1 VRNPQVFLFDEPL
14 SNLDAK
20 LRVQTRMELQKLHRE
35 FKTTSLYVTHDQV
48 EAMTLGERLIVMNA
62 GVAEQIGAPMQVYAR
77 PASTFV
83 AGFIGSPGMNLI
95 RGEVSGT
102 QFKGDQGMSI
112 TLPARAPRDG
122 ALILGIR
129 PEHLHLA
136 SESQAAF
143 SYTVEMVETLGAD
156 SYAYGSGGG
165 TTLIA
170 RLGGAS
176 AALGNLLP
184 VGFEAANLHWFD
196 AASGKRVE

>member
-1 VRNPQVFLFDEPL
+1 MP
-14 SNLDAK
+14 
-20 LRVQTRMELQKLHRE
+20 
-35 FKTTSLYVTHDQV
+35 
-48 EAMTLGERLIVMNA
+48 GE
-62 GVAEQIGAPMQVYAR
+62 PMQVYAR

-156 SYAYGSGGG
+156 SYAYGLGGGG
-165 TTLIA
+165 TLVA
-170 RLGGAS
+170 RLGGGS
-176 AALGNLLP
+176 APLAGEVLP
-184 VGFEAANLHWFD
+184 LTFAAQHMHWFD
-196 AASGKRVE
+196 PATGKRID